1 MLQFIGSQRVGRNWV
16 PELNWTELKGLLLL
30 RYNLILTHYICN
42 DLISKEGQIL
52 RYYVL
57 GLDIFGGFLSGSE
70 VKNLPAMQK
79 SDMALISGSGISPGG
94 GNSYLLQDSCLK
106 NPMDRGA
113 WRPEALGVTESWTQL
128 SLRLLGDTSQ
138 PITEAI
144 SSHQLLQLFV
154 SKGS

>member
-1 MLQFIGSQRVGRNWV
+1 M
-16 PELNWTELKGLLLL
+16 
-30 RYNLILTHYICN
+30 
-42 DLISKEGQIL
+42 
-52 RYYVL
+52 L

-113 WRPEALGVTESWTQL
+113 WRPEALRVTESW
-128 SLRLLGDTSQ
+128 SRLLGDTSQ